1 MGGTSEKVAPG
12 TGGFSDRQIDT
23 LRSLFSSL
31 FSKGRIVSSGFRTCF
46 GSERLPELPQRLE
59 AYFAPVTESK
69 EPVQEFV
76 ALLGLLLHGR
86 RGDLSQ
92 GLSKRS
98 MDVLGLAEEQPGSG
112 LALAEALIKAW
123 GLECP
128 SSFPH
133 FAERNWPETVR
144 ILARDLPALESA
156 LIALIRAQVEQRP
169 LPSPLIPVSE
179 GSVGEVA
186 LPLLFMS
193 ALDLAFAPGC
203 ELLYSTE
210 DHGFSLQK
218 IVQAALW
225 YQGGLVLFIKT
236 SSGCVLGAVLGEG
249 IADKAEFYGTSS
261 TYLFSFSPV
270 FRTFRSTSSS
280 AEANFVYCNTK
291 ILKSVKYPAGLGF
304 GGNPQDGFR
313 LWLGLDLEQSYVTSA
328 CQTFE
333 PGVLLPTEEIR
344 KDLRIAVI
352 ECWGFGGASARERK
366 AKADLSERVRLE
378 NMRKV
383 DKTAFVDGDF
393 NKGFLLSNTFRHRGQ
408 MRDED

>member
-1 MGGTSEKVAPG
+1 MGGASDKVAQG
-12 TGGFSDRQIDT
+12 TGGFSDRQIET
-23 LRSLFSSL
+23 LCSLYRNL
-31 FSKGRIVSSGFRTCF
+31 FVKGKAVSSGFKTCF
-46 GSERLPELPQRLE
+46 GSERLSELPQRLE
-59 AYFAPVTESK
+59 TYFAHVTTSR

-86 RGDLSQ
+86 RGDISQ
-92 GLSKRS
+92 SLSKRS
-98 MDVLGLAEEQPGSG
+98 SEVLGLAESQPGSG
-112 LALAEALIKAW
+112 AALVEALLKAW
-123 GLECP
+123 GLERP
-128 SSFPH
+128 PGFPD
-133 FAERNWPETVR
+133 FAERNWSETVQV
-144 ILARDLPALESA
+144 LARDLPALESA
-156 LIALIRAQVEQRP
+156 LIELIRAQVEHRP
-169 LPSPLIPVSE
+169 VPAPLVPVSE
-179 GSVGEVA
+179 GSVGRIA
-186 LPLLFMS
+186 LPLLLMS
-193 ALDLAFAPGC
+193 GLDLAFAPGC

-218 IVQAALW
+218 LVQSGLW
-225 YQGGLVLFIKT
+225 YEGGLVLFIKA
-236 SSGCVLGAVLGEG
+236 SSGAVLGAVLGEG
-249 IADKAEFYGTSS
+249 LKDKGEFYGTSS
-261 TYLFSFSPV
+261 TYLFSFSPA

-333 PGVLLPTEEIR
+333 SGVLLPTEETR

-352 ECWGFGGASARERK
+352 ECWGFGGPTARERK
-366 AKADLSERVRLE
+366 SKADQSERVRLE

-393 NKGFLLSNTFRHRGQ
+393 NKGFLLSNTFRHRDQ
-408 MRDED
+408 MRDEV